1 MTELAHPW
9 SRQKEVHI
17 TEKNVFFFL
26 QEKPHLTIPFLQV
39 GDGSSS
45 STSHREQ
52 RRMRLKKVNHVLDK
66 KMENISSKARQL
78 GADSLKASTR
88 SSKKYMVLYQ
98 GKWIHFGAK
107 GYSDFTIHKDAAR
120 RVNYRSRHASIRLA
134 DGRPA
139 YTVKS
144 SPAYWAWHLLW

>member
-1 MTELAHPW
+1 
-9 SRQKEVHI
+9 
-17 TEKNVFFFL
+17 
-26 QEKPHLTIPFLQV
+26 
-39 GDGSSS
+39 
-45 STSHREQ
+45 
-52 RRMRLKKVNHVLDK
+52 MRLKKVNHVLDK
-66 KMENISSKARQL
+66 KMENIASKARQL
-78 GADSLKASTR
+78 GADSLKASTQ

-107 GYSDFTIHKDAAR
+107 GFSDFTIHKDESR

-144 SPAYWAWHLLW
+144 SPAYWAWNLLW